1 MGNPGGCTNNFP
13 QKGCGL
19 GHVTPKIYGIQ
30 SNISSK
36 IHELETSNVVPIS
49 ATLEIWAGAGIS
61 FSKSF
66 SYRHRI
72 WHVAW
77 SFVLGKRSGRTN
89 KFPQNGRGL
98 GHVTPQICGIRTNIF
113 SKVLQLETSNL
124 VKKKPGHG
132 SWESRA
138 GAQKEN
144 VNSCQSLAAVRIC
157 LYLLLL
163 TMLQENSLCFR
174 DDDNC
179 NGLYSLLTLFALV
192 KNF

>member
-124 VKKKPGHG
+124 VKKKAW
-132 SWESRA
+132 SWELGKPSGRTKRKCKFMSKLGSSKNLLISAFADDAA
-138 GAQKEN
+138 GEL
-144 VNSCQSLAAVRIC
+144 SLFQGRW
-157 LYLLLL
+157 
-163 TMLQENSLCFR
+163 
-174 DDDNC
+174 
-179 NGLYSLLTLFALV
+179 
-192 KNF
+192 